1 MTAEL
6 PGISTLFRLGF
17 VYAHYLELNNY
28 TYRKLLMEQIEK
40 QVVFPNKHIIT
51 LSDEVPMQ
59 VIIFLHVDFQS
70 FDKSNDVLKWR
81 PTSGFQVSS
90 SGGSLKDNSRGGKV
104 RKARRRNP
112 SLIHL
117 PGIWCQKTSMEP
129 QTPTVS
135 CLLTTNNGKARL
147 EIDQLN
153 SPTLP
158 KSCVR

>member
-6 PGISTLFRLGF
+6 PGISTLFRLGL
-17 VYAHYLELNNY
+17 VHAHYELNNY
-28 TYRKLLMEQIEK
+28 IYRKLLMEQIEK

-70 FDKSNDVLKWR
+70 FDKSNDVFKWH
-81 PTSGFQVSS
+81 PTLGFQVSS
-90 SGGSLKDNSRGGKV
+90 SGGSFEDNPRGGKV

-117 PGIWCQKTSMEP
+117 PGIWCQKTSTEP